1 MKSINKE
8 ILLKALRNR
17 LNELSDRFF
26 SQDVGEIKFEQAED
40 FEEYLRLV
48 MVKYY
53 PKIKSVDFT
62 GEEKKEYF
70 NLLYR
75 LSKKAL
81 NNDYRTLDAF
91 NIAYEAI
98 IKIEWSSKDYKEYII
113 PFFRIYKYLLL
124 HHLNNNYQGQYG
136 RHRII

>member
-81 NNDYRTLDAF
+81 SNDYRTLDAF

-124 HHLNNNYQGQYG
+124 HHLNNNYQG
-136 RHRII
+136 